1 MTDAVAT
8 GPAWDKQSGF
18 TSTEGHPGQDKL
30 GPYVQREEG
39 GPSSL
44 HLMVDGLRC
53 GGCVRKIETGLNAVP
68 GVSVARV
75 NLTTRRLRVVW
86 DETAADPERIVDTI
100 SGLGFQARPYD
111 PEELGRQD
119 SAGERRLLKAM
130 GVAGF
135 GAANVMLM
143 SVGIWA
149 GQAEGMGEATRA
161 LLHWFSMAVALPCI
175 GYAAAPFFQAAWS
188 ALKQGATN
196 MDVPISVGILLTTA
210 MSVFETMRGGD
221 HVYFESVLMLAFF
234 LLLGRFLD
242 DRSRAKARSA
252 AERLL
257 SLGGGTVAVRSDDG
271 TVRTVGVQWVRPG
284 DMVLVAAGE
293 KFAVDA
299 IVSEGR
305 SDVDTSLINGETA
318 AASVAPGDR
327 VFAGMINLSGPVT
340 LEVDAVGEKTL
351 LAEIVRLME
360 TAEQRRGAFVSL
372 ADRIVRYY
380 TPVVHLLALAAFLG
394 WIFMGGMAWQPAMLI
409 AVAVLIITCPCALG
423 LAVPAVQVA
432 AGALLMR
439 NGILLKSGS
448 ALERLAGI
456 DTVVFDKTGTL
467 TDGELR
473 LLEKPADGEAIV
485 LAGSM
490 ALKSRHPLCRALV
503 RETAAARPLEGVEEH
518 PGQGLSWCTD
528 GGAEV
533 RLGNRRWCGIGED
546 QADADGP
553 ELWLVRPEAA
563 PVQFV
568 FAERLRPDAVEV
580 IAELRSMGVEVR
592 LLSGDRRAAV
602 AKAAEQVGIANWR
615 AQCDPAEKAAAL
627 ETLSADGCKALMV
640 GDGLNDAPALA
651 AAQASLSPS
660 AAADISQTA
669 ADAVF
674 QGENLQPVVTLLRT
688 ARRAQAL
695 VKQNFALALLYNALA
710 IPFAVAGFVTPLI
723 AAVAMSASSILVTG
737 NALRIGTGNKGR

>member
-1 MTDAVAT
+1 MTDAVAA
-8 GPAWDKQSGF
+8 GPAWEKRGGTAQPAGP
-18 TSTEGHPGQDKL
+18 PGLDTL

-53 GGCVRKIETGLNAVP
+53 GGCVRKIETALNALP
-68 GVSVARV
+68 GVSEARV

-86 DETAADPERIVDTI
+86 DEAAAAPERIVDTV

-149 GQAEGMGEATRA
+149 GQAEGMGVATKA

-175 GYAAAPFFQAAWS
+175 LYAAAPFFQAAWS
-188 ALKQGATN
+188 ALKQRSTN
-196 MDVPISVGILLTTA
+196 MDVPISVGIALTTA
-210 MSVFETMRGGD
+210 MSIVETMRGGD

-242 DRSRAKARSA
+242 DRSRARARSA

-257 SLGGGTVAVRSDDG
+257 SLGGGSVVVRAEDG

-284 DMVLVAAGE
+284 DTVLVAAGE
-293 KFAVDA
+293 KFSVDA

-318 AASVAPGDR
+318 AAAAAPGDH
-327 VFAGMINLSGPVT
+327 VYAGMVNLSGPLT
-340 LEVDAVGEKTL
+340 LRVDAVGEKTL

-394 WIFMGGMAWQPAMLI
+394 WVFVGGLAWQPAMLI

-473 LLEKPADGEAIV
+473 LLSGPEGADSLA
-485 LAGSM
+485 LAGAM

-503 RETAAARPLEGVEEH
+503 RETAAGVPVDGVEEH
-518 PGQGLSWCTD
+518 PGQGLLWRAED
-528 GGAEV
+528 GAEV
-533 RLGNRRWCGIGED
+533 RLGSRRWCGIAED
-546 QADADGP
+546 NADAAGP
-553 ELWLVRPEAA
+553 ELWLAGAGRE

-580 IAELRSMGVEVR
+580 VTELRTMGVDVR
-592 LLSGDRRAAV
+592 LLSGDRRTAV
-602 AKAAEQVGIANWR
+602 AKAADQVGIVDWR
-615 AQCDPAEKAAAL
+615 AQCDPAEKSAAL
-627 ETLSADGCKALMV
+627 EALAAEGRKALMV

-651 AAQASLSPS
+651 AALASLSPA

-674 QGENLQPVVTLLRT
+674 QGDNLMPVVTLLRT
-688 ARRAQAL
+688 ARRSQAL
-695 VKQNFALALLYNALA
+695 VKQNFVMALLYNALA

-737 NALRIGTGNKGR
+737 NALRIGTGPKGR

>member
-1 MTDAVAT
+1 MG
-8 GPAWDKQSGF
+8 GPPASVPERD
-18 TSTEGHPGQDKL
+18 TL
-30 GPYVQREEG
+30 APYILKEEG
-39 GPSSL
+39 GRSSL

-53 GGCVRKIETGLNAVP
+53 GGCVRKIETALKDLP
-68 GVSVARV
+68 GISEARV
-75 NLTTRRLRVVW
+75 NLTTRRLRVAWEDAALAPAHIV
-86 DETAADPERIVDTI
+86 ETV

-149 GQAEGMGEATRA
+149 GQAEGMGEATKA

-175 GYAAAPFFQAAWS
+175 LYAAAPFFQTAWS
-188 ALKQGATN
+188 ALKQRTTN

-257 SLGGGTVAVRSDDG
+257 SLGGGTVAVRSEDG

-299 IVSEGR
+299 IVSEGC

-318 AASVAPGDR
+318 AAAVAPGDR
-327 VFAGMINLSGPVT
+327 VYAGMINLSGPLT
-340 LEVDAVGEKTL
+340 LRVDAVGEKTL

-394 WIFMGGMAWQPAMLI
+394 WVLMGGLAWQPAMLI

-467 TDGELR
+467 SDGELH
-473 LLEKPADGEAIV
+473 LVSGTEDAGSLA
-485 LAGSM
+485 LAGGM

-503 RETAAARPLEGVEEH
+503 REMEAGTPLDGVEEH
-518 PGQGLSWCTD
+518 PGQGLLWRRD
-528 GGAEV
+528 DGAEV
-533 RLGNRRWCGIGED
+533 RLGSRRWCAIEENC
-546 QADADGP
+546 ADVPGP
-553 ELWLVRPEAA
+553 ELWLAQPGEP

-568 FAERLRPDAVEV
+568 FAERLRPDVAKVV
-580 IAELRSMGVEVR
+580 GELRSMGVDVR
-592 LLSGDRRAAV
+592 LLSGDRRTAVENAAG
-602 AKAAEQVGIANWR
+602 KVGIENWQ
-615 AQCDPAEKAAAL
+615 AQCDPAGKSAAL
-627 ETLSADGCKALMV
+627 EALAADGRKALMV

-651 AAQASLSPS
+651 AAHASLSPS

-674 QGENLQPVVTLLRT
+674 QGDHLMPVVTLLRT

-695 VKQNFALALLYNALA
+695 VKQNFLMALLYNALA

-723 AAVAMSASSILVTG
+723 AAIAMSASSILVTG
-737 NALRIGTGNKGR
+737 NALRIGIGSKGR